1 MKAWLLVLITLSS
14 TIAAEKDSLQTASA
28 QHINSF
34 QLPDSM
40 EFCGERIP
48 IEVSDV
54 RERLEDAYYLV
65 LSTDFRIM
73 QMLKRSQRYFPVFE
87 KILKEMDVPD
97 DLKFLACAES
107 SLRIDAYSH
116 ADAGGLWQFIPSTA
130 KLWGLRVDK
139 IVDERFHVEKS
150 TRAAIT
156 MLKSL
161 REQFGSWSMA
171 AAAYNTGQGNI
182 NEVIRMQRQNDY
194 FESFLNKETRNYIF
208 HIVVIKELLQ
218 HPEKYGFQFDDEDYY
233 EPYDTGTKTITVK
246 GPINDLGKWAIENGT
261 TYKKLKLLNYW
272 IMKYELPAGT
282 WELMLPSDATPLVNV
297 STVQTDSTTL
307 AQVITLDSVV
317 ASSDSQ
323 RFYIVHTVRE
333 GDYMERIARQ
343 YGVSVKDIMT
353 WNLLAS
359 DATVLNSKLRIYVP
373 AAKKIFHTVKIG
385 DSLIKIAEQ
394 YKVSIDQI
402 KQWNNLSGDV
412 AVLGTNL
419 TIYIGMN

>member
-1 MKAWLLVLITLSS
+1 MKIWFVVLITLSPVL
-14 TIAAEKDSLQTASA
+14 AAEKDSLQTVSAS
-28 QHINSF
+28 HINSF

-40 EFCGERIP
+40 DFCGERIP
-48 IEVSDV
+48 MEMSDV

-65 LSTDFRIM
+65 LSTDFRTM
-73 QMLKRSQRYFPVFE
+73 QMLKRTRRYFGTFE
-87 KILKEMDVPD
+87 KILKEMDAPD

-139 IVDERFHVEKS
+139 IIDERFHVEKS

-194 FESFLNKETRNYIF
+194 FEVFLNKETRNYVF
-208 HIVVIKELLQ
+208 HIVVIKELLT
-218 HPEKYGFQFDDEDYY
+218 HPEKYGFKFNDEDYY
-233 EPYDTGTKTITVK
+233 EPYDTVVQTVTVK
-246 GPINDLGKWAIENGT
+246 GPINDLGQWAIANGT

-272 IMKYELPAGT
+272 IMKYQLPVGT
-282 WELMLPSDATPLVNV
+282 WELMLPSDAIPVVN
-297 STVQTDSTTL
+297 TGAVQTDSVGDQSV
-307 AQVITLDSVV
+307 ALDSMVT
-317 ASSDSQ
+317 SSDSQ

-343 YGVSVKDIMT
+343 YGVSVKEIMT
-353 WNLLAS
+353 WNRLSS
-359 DATVLNSKLRIYVP
+359 DATILNSKLRIYVP
-373 AAKKIFHTVKIG
+373 AAKKIIHTVKTG
-385 DSLIKIAEQ
+385 DSLIRIAEQ
-394 YKVSIDQI
+394 YKVSINQI
-402 KQWNNLSGDV
+402 KQWNNLSDDV
-412 AVLGTNL
+412 AVLGTSL